1 VLTILIIEA
10 ESELFKTEVLAVKID
25 NNNINIAKIASQ
37 YQKMQQ
43 NQNTENKKVQNDKMQ
58 ISDKAK
64 DIIQSKKELQK
75 RPEVRTEKVAALKE
89 EIANGSYK
97 VDSKKIAAKILKNLE

>member
-1 VLTILIIEA
+1 M
-10 ESELFKTEVLAVKID
+10 KID
-25 NNNINIAKIASQ
+25 NNNLNIAEIAGQ
-37 YQKMQQ
+37 YKKMQQ
-43 NQNTENKKVQNDKMQ
+43 NQNKENKKVQNDKMQ

-89 EIANGSYK
+89 RIENGSYK
-97 VDSKKIAAKILKNLE
+97 VDSKKIAVKILKNLE

>member
-1 VLTILIIEA
+1 M
-10 ESELFKTEVLAVKID
+10 KID
-25 NNNINIAKIASQ
+25 NNNMNIAKIVSQ

-43 NQNTENKKVQNDKMQ
+43 NDNTENKKVQNDKMQ
-58 ISDKAK
+58 ISDRAK

-89 EIANGSYK
+89 RIENGSYK
-97 VDSKKIAAKILKNLE
+97 VDSEKIAAKILKNLE

>member
-1 VLTILIIEA
+1 
-10 ESELFKTEVLAVKID
+10 VKID

-43 NQNTENKKVQNDKMQ
+43 NDNTENKKVQNDKMQ

-75 RPEVRTEKVAALKE
+75 RPEVRTEKVATLKE
-89 EIANGSYK
+89 RIENGSYK
-97 VDSKKIAAKILKNLE
+97 VDSEKIAAKILKNLE

>member
-1 VLTILIIEA
+1 M
-10 ESELFKTEVLAVKID
+10 
-25 NNNINIAKIASQ
+25 NIAKIVSQ

-43 NQNTENKKVQNDKMQ
+43 NDNTENKKVQNDKMQ
-58 ISDKAK
+58 ISDRAK

-89 EIANGSYK
+89 RIENGSYK
-97 VDSKKIAAKILKNLE
+97 VDSEKIAAKILKNLE

>member
-1 VLTILIIEA
+1 M
-10 ESELFKTEVLAVKID
+10 SK
-25 NNNINIAKIASQ
+25 

-43 NQNTENKKVQNDKMQ
+43 NENTDNKKVQNDKMQ

-89 EIANGSYK
+89 KINNGTYK
-97 VDSKKIAAKILKNLE
+97 VDSEKIAAKILKNLE